1 MDDKHIISILQ
12 PEAFEKASVAI
23 VAVLL
28 AVLCI
33 IPLMISGSIA
43 LKIMFS
49 FFILLLATL
58 VVGTLSFKKVTS
70 YDKDNKRV
78 LFTRSALIMLSQQE
92 MQISETANIYL
103 VSRQAKLNQQII
115 DFTPL
120 ELLSEGRVITVR
132 NGIMV

>member
-33 IPLMISGSIA
+33 IPLMVSGSIA

>member
-12 PEAFEKASVAI
+12 PETFEKVSVAI

-33 IPLMISGSIA
+33 IPLIVSGSIA

-58 VVGTLSFKKVTS
+58 LVGTLSFKKVTS

-78 LFTRSALIMLSQQE
+78 LFTRSALIMLSQEE

-103 VSRQAKLNQQII
+103 VSRQAKLKQQII
-115 DFTPL
+115 DFSPL
-120 ELLSEGRVITVR
+120 ELSSEGRVITVR
-132 NGIMV
+132 NGSMV

>member
-12 PEAFEKASVAI
+12 PETFEKVSVAI

-33 IPLMISGSIA
+33 IPLMVSGSIA

-49 FFILLLATL
+49 FFILLLTTL
-58 VVGTLSFKKVTS
+58 LVGTLSFKKVTS

-78 LFTRSALIMLSQQE
+78 LFTRSALIMLSQEE

-103 VSRQAKLNQQII
+103 VSRQAKLKQQII
-115 DFTPL
+115 DFSPL
-120 ELLSEGRVITVR
+120 ELSSEGRVITVR
-132 NGIMV
+132 NGSMV

>member
-120 ELLSEGRVITVR
+120 ELLSEGHVITVR

>member
-12 PEAFEKASVAI
+12 PETFEKVSVAI

-33 IPLMISGSIA
+33 IPLMVSGSIA

-58 VVGTLSFKKVTS
+58 LVGTLSFKKVTS

-78 LFTRSALIMLSQQE
+78 LFTRSALIMLSQEE

-103 VSRQAKLNQQII
+103 VSRQAKLKQQII
-115 DFTPL
+115 DFSPL
-120 ELLSEGRVITVR
+120 ELSSEGRVITVR
-132 NGIMV
+132 NGSMV